1 MLCGSTLSRL
11 LVHVEVESSTLSS
24 VSSLV
29 SLADD
34 AAALQSQ
41 LRSNPEVDSSLDASS
56 AEKLRSIMEREIV
69 RLSDQTVALKV

>member
-1 MLCGSTLSRL
+1 MWLNLSRL

-56 AEKLRSIMEREIV
+56 AEKLRRIMEREIV

>member
-1 MLCGSTLSRL
+1 M
-11 LVHVEVESSTLSS
+11 HVEVESSTLSS

>member
-56 AEKLRSIMEREIV
+56 AEKLRRIMEREIV